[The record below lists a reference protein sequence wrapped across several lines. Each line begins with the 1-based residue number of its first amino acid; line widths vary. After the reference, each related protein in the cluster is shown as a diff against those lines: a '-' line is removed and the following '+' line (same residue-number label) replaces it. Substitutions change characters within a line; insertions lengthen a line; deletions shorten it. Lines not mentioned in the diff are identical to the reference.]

1 MSPADV
7 GVLERNCWPL
17 LSMKMI
23 VADGSMCCDHA
34 LRSRMLE
41 GNACV
46 VGVDVAVWRPMARRC
61 GDELPND
68 LSRSCNRGEIIR
80 I

>member
-34 LRSRMLE
+34 SRSRMLE
-41 GNACV
+41 GKACV
-46 VGVDVAVWRPMARRC
+46 VGEDVAVCIPMAMRC
-61 GDELPND
+61 GAEVPSDS
-68 LSRSCNRGEIIR
+68 SRSCNRGEVIGM
-80 I
+80 